1 MNSWEYPLCHSEDLF
16 EESCVSHVRVV
27 HVFTVHVLVEPVFV
41 LLLHVLVVLHVFVS
55 LLLLLLH
62 PHHPLFDDFFFQFAI
77 NVMSHVI
84 GVEKSNALFSLSHD
98 KYRCRNLYHHLVG
111 SDGAVII
118 SLYFHVIGAIVS
130 FHQFTSKLTVT
141 TFIHFA

>member
-16 EESCVSHVRVV
+16 EESCVSHVRFA
-27 HVFTVHVLVEPVFV
+27 HVFTVHVFVEPVFI

-55 LLLLLLH
+55 LLLLH
-62 PHHPLFDDFFFQFAI
+62 PHPLFDDFFFQFAI

-98 KYRCRNLYHHLVG
+98 RYRCKNLYHHLAG
-111 SDGAVII
+111 SVTADLSMD
-118 SLYFHVIGAIVS
+118 SL
-130 FHQFTSKLTVT
+130 
-141 TFIHFA
+141 